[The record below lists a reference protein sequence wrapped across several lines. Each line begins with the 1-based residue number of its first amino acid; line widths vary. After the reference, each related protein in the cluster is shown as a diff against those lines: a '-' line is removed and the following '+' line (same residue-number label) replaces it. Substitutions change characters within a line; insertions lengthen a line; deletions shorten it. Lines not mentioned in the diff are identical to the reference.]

1 MIEVFIA
8 RLIFLIKAESQFQ
21 LSIFFFLH
29 EPEKKKILSW
39 NWLSALIKK
48 ISLAMKTSI
57 IVQLS
62 KSMKE

>member
-1 MIEVFIA
+1 MNTTKPVADLFLA
-8 RLIFLIKAESQFQ
+8 RAK
-21 LSIFFFLH
+21 
-29 EPEKKKILSW
+29 KKKILSW

-48 ISLAMKTSI
+48 ISLAMKTSV

>member
-1 MIEVFIA
+1 MNTTKPVA
-8 RLIFLIKAESQFQ
+8 DLFLAHAKK
-21 LSIFFFLH
+21 
-29 EPEKKKILSW
+29 KKKILSW

>member
-29 EPEKKKILSW
+29 EPETDQQQVLLYSSIKIEQ
-39 NWLSALIKK
+39 SA
-48 ISLAMKTSI
+48 SLFVIYLLKFI
-57 IVQLS
+57 III
-62 KSMKE
+62 

>member
-29 EPEKKKILSW
+29 EPETDHQQVLLYSSIKIEQ
-39 NWLSALIKK
+39 SA
-48 ISLAMKTSI
+48 SLFVIYLLKVI
-57 IVQLS
+57 III
-62 KSMKE
+62 